1 MAKKNKSM
9 DVASM
14 PCKSEKDW
22 DAECAANDLMRAEKH
37 KKDPKLMKRV
47 HKHMGIMKNEK
58 AQDLDDLKRMRNEM
72 FARKKDSDD

>member
-1 MAKKNKSM
+1 MAKKNKPE
-9 DVASM
+9 VTSM
-14 PCKSEKDW
+14 PSKSEKDW

-72 FARKKDSDD
+72 FARKEESEE